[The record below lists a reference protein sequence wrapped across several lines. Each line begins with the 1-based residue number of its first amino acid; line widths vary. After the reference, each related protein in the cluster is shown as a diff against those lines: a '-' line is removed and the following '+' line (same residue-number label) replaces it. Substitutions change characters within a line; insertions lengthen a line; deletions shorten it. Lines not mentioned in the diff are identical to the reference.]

1 MSRSAKAGSLA
12 LGLVGLLIVVAFA
25 ARGGHPSGNGE
36 FVSRAVPA
44 TLQDSLVTL
53 LVIAYVVA
61 VVAVIV
67 LFFKRRPLSAPR
79 ESRWLR
85 NYLTV
90 LAVMLLATLFGYW
103 AIRHGHL
110 RHSDAKPAPVKGQPR
125 SSGGLRQLP
134 PGATRPAH
142 FQWPLALGLVG
153 LVIVGGVLVYIRERR
168 APSPRGTAAGVEV
181 ELAHAVETTIDD
193 LRRERDAR
201 RAVIAAYAKMERV
214 FATHGLGRLPAEAP
228 LEYVARVLRTLH
240 VRESAVQSLTRLFEY
255 AKFSSHDI
263 DTTLKEEAIAALV
276 AVSEDLQV
284 QENAAA

>member
-1 MSRSAKAGSLA
+1 M
-12 LGLVGLLIVVAFA
+12 GLLIVVALA
-25 ARGGHPSGNGE
+25 ARGGHPSGNGH

-53 LVIAYVVA
+53 LAIAYVVA
-61 VVAVIV
+61 IVAVIV
-67 LFFKRRPLSAPR
+67 LFFKRRPLTAPR

-90 LAVMLLATLFGYW
+90 LAVMLLLTLFGYW

-110 RHSDAKPAPVKGQPR
+110 RHNEAKPVPVKGQPQPNGR
-125 SSGGLRQLP
+125 SGQLP

-168 APSPRGTAAGVEV
+168 ASPPLGAAAGVEAQ
-181 ELAHAVETTIDD
+181 LARAVETTIDD

-201 RAVIAAYAKMERV
+201 RAVIAAYANMERV
-214 FATHGLGRLPAEAP
+214 LATHGLERLPADAP
-228 LEYVARVLRTLH
+228 LEYLTRVLRTLH
-240 VRESAVQSLTRLFEY
+240 VRESAVQGLTRLFEY
-255 AKFSSHDI
+255 AKFSTHDI
-263 DTTLKEEAIAALV
+263 DAAMKEEAIAALI
-276 AVSEDLQV
+276 AVREDLQA
-284 QENAAA
+284 EERAAA